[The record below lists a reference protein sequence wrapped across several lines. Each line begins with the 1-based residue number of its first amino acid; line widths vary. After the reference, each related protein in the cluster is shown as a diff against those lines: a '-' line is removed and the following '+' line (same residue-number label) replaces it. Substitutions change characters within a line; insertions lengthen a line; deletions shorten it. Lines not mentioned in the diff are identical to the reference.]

1 MWLTK
6 PCLTPDEGLVVRLTL
21 PACYSDESCRQHGGV
36 GDALEERYR
45 VGIDIG
51 GTFTDLVLID
61 DETGERSVGKTLT
74 TPEDPSEAVEEG
86 LLGMLEREGIEAGR
100 LGTVVHG
107 TTLVTNAL
115 IERRGAKTALLTTE
129 GFRDA
134 VAIGTEHRYDMYDI
148 FIEKPEPLVPRSLR
162 YGVRER
168 ILDDGS
174 VLRELDEEQ
183 VRSVA
188 TELEEREVG
197 AVAVSFLHGF
207 RNPAHERRVAEIL
220 AEEAPEVTVSPFGGV
235 AGAPGIRAHLDDDLQ
250 RLRPSAGRTVL
261 RRLEERLLALG
272 IKARCTSCS
281 PTAARPA
288 YRRPVGIRS
297 AYWSPA
303 PRRAPWLPP
312 ITVGSLVFPRSSPS
326 IWEELR
332 PKPA

>member
-1 MWLTK
+1 
-6 PCLTPDEGLVVRLTL
+6 
-21 PACYSDESCRQHGGV
+21 
-36 GDALEERYR
+36 
-45 VGIDIG
+45 
-51 GTFTDLVLID
+51 
-61 DETGERSVGKTLT
+61 
-74 TPEDPSEAVEEG
+74 
-86 LLGMLEREGIEAGR
+86 MLEREGIEAGR

-188 TELEEREVG
+188 AELEERELGPWRSASCTASATRPTSGGSPRSWPKRRRRSRSRSLRRCRRRSGNTSAPRRRSANVY
-197 AVAVSFLHGF
+197 VRPLV
-207 RNPAHERRVAEIL
+207 ERY
-220 AEEAPEVTVSPFGGV
+220 
-235 AGAPGIRAHLDDDLQ
+235 
-250 RLRPSAGRTVL
+250 L
-261 RRLEERLLALG
+261 RRLEERLRSALG
-272 IKARCTSCS
+272 IRARCTSCS

-288 YRRPVGIRS
+288 YRRPAVSDPLTGVRPAAGALAAAFYGRESGFPEVLSFDMGGTTAKACVIEDGEPLTSNEFEAARVYRFKKGSGLPVKTSVIEMIEIGAGGGSIARVDALGLPKVGPES
-297 AYWSPA
+297 AGADPGPA
-303 PRRAPWLPP
+303 CYGGA
-312 ITVGSLVFPRSSPS
+312 GGES
-326 IWEELR
+326 R
-332 PKPA
+332 P